1 MISCA
6 VSVSLLH
13 TREAMEAYE
22 DFAHQLSQQHPGH
35 PASHG
40 LSPYECMCV
49 AVNMYQR
56 MEDMLG
62 LDDSTYSSVSMLS
75 RNSKDKQKLCVC
87 VCVCVLDIEASVS
100 FAFCCY
106 LALFNVISG
115 TRNSIDL
122 EQFTNFLEQI
132 TQVLTFMKACVCVC
146 A

>member
-40 LSPYECMCV
+40 LSPYECMCL

-56 MEDMLG
+56 MEDKLG

-75 RNSKDKQKLCVC
+75 RNSKDKQKLCVYVC
-87 VCVCVLDIEASVS
+87 AYVCVCVRCRSI
-100 FAFCCY
+100 CIMC
-106 LALFNVISG
+106 IS
-115 TRNSIDL
+115 
-122 EQFTNFLEQI
+122 EFTNFVVI
-132 TQVLTFMKACVCVC
+132 
-146 A
+146 

>member
-40 LSPYECMCV
+40 LSPYECMCL

-56 MEDMLG
+56 MEDTLG
-62 LDDSTYSSVSMLS
+62 LDDSTYSSASTLS
-75 RNSKDKQKLCVC
+75 RNTKDKQKLYINGAV
-87 VCVCVLDIEASVS
+87 
-100 FAFCCY
+100 
-106 LALFNVISG
+106 
-115 TRNSIDL
+115 DL
-122 EQFTNFLEQI
+122 TTSWIRDLYD
-132 TQVLTFMKACVCVC
+132 K
-146 A
+146 